1 MLDLGDEASAAAP
14 GERIP
19 VEKGRIKS
27 GSFIPGIGPISVRS
41 SQGAFRRRIQRDMNS
56 WWGLERTNDPRA
68 FTRKD
73 VAGSERRRKGSE
85 YHRD

>member
-27 GSFIPGIGPISVRS
+27 GSFIPGIGPMSVRS

-56 WWGLERTNDPRA
+56 W
-68 FTRKD
+68 
-73 VAGSERRRKGSE
+73 
-85 YHRD
+85 